1 MQNRAQ
7 WQSRLGFVLAATG
20 SAVGLGNIW
29 KFPYITGMNG
39 GGLFVLVYLFCIAGV
54 GIPILAAEVLLGRA
68 TAQSPVGAFRSLSR
82 EGSPWVLV
90 GGLGVL
96 TAGTILSYY
105 GVVAGWCLDYVL
117 LSATGRLTATAPDDV
132 PSLFGELYADPA
144 RNVVWLTVFTAATV
158 WVILGGVRK
167 GVERASLILMP
178 LFFLTLVI
186 LVVHSGTLPGFGE
199 ALDFLFTPR
208 PENLSPAGV
217 LEALGHSFFSLSVAM
232 GAMLTYGSYLSK
244 KESIPVTT
252 LTVGT
257 LDTLVALVACL
268 VLFPIIF
275 TFGMEASA
283 GPGLVF
289 MSIPA
294 ALVQL
299 PLGALWSILFFALL
313 FLAAWTSAISLLE
326 VLVAYGIDEWKL
338 SRKVSTLLFGA
349 IVYLFGIPSAL
360 SGGEGFFGKGL
371 QEATGRNW
379 FDWFDYVASNWF
391 LPLGGLGISIFVAW
405 KLEDGLRRAA
415 FGEGTPEAWQAR
427 LYAGWLMLLR
437 YLAPVAIVAIFLH
450 VIGVI

>member
-39 GGLFVLVYLFCIAGV
+39 GGLFVLVYLACIAGV
-54 GIPILAAEVLLGRA
+54 GLPILAAEVLLGRT
-68 TAQSPVGAFRSLSR
+68 TAQSPVGAFRKLSGKR
-82 EGSPWVLV
+82 SPWVLV
-90 GGLGVL
+90 GLLGVV

-105 GVVAGWCLDYVL
+105 GVVAGWCLDYIL
-117 LSATGRLTATAPDDV
+117 LSVDGRLLGTPPEKIPT
-132 PSLFGELYADPA
+132 LFSDLYGSAA
-144 RNVVWLTVFTAATV
+144 RNVVWLTVFVAATV
-158 WVILGGVRK
+158 WVILGGVRR
-167 GVERASLILMP
+167 GVEKASRILMP
-178 LFFLTLVI
+178 LLFVMLAVL
-186 LVVHSGTLPGFGE
+186 LAHSFTLPGLGQAF
-199 ALDFLFTPR
+199 DFLFAPR
-208 PENLSPAGV
+208 PENLTPAGV

-244 KESIPVTT
+244 SDSIPTT
-252 LTVGT
+252 TMTIAT
-257 LDTLVALVACL
+257 LDTVVSLVACL

-275 TFGMEASA
+275 SFGMEPSS

-289 MSIPA
+289 MSVPA

-299 PLGALWSILFFALL
+299 PLGGLWSVIFFALL

-326 VLVAYGIDEWKL
+326 VLVAYGMDEWKL
-338 SRKVSTLLFGA
+338 SRKMATLLFGTG
-349 IVYLFGIPSAL
+349 IYLLGIPSAL
-360 SGGEGFFGKGL
+360 SGGDGFFGRGM
-371 QEATGRNW
+371 QELTGRNW

-391 LPLGGLGISIFVAW
+391 LPLGGLGISLFVAW
-405 KLEDGLRRAA
+405 KLEDQLRRTA
-415 FGEGTPEAWQAR
+415 FAEGTPEAWQAR
-427 LYAGWLMLLR
+427 LYAGWLTLLR